1 MQVELIGVPSNSSGM
16 VDGVATAPSALRRAT
31 LPEMLARH
39 VEVVDAGD
47 LDLPTPSPERDPIS
61 GLIAEGAL
69 VAMVAGVRA
78 AVARALVAGRFPLL
92 VGGDCPL
99 LLGALAAARDVH
111 GRVGLL
117 FVDGHQDA
125 WPPRRSP
132 TGEAADCE
140 LGLALGRERDRLTP
154 DLAALLPLV
163 APEEV
168 ALLGPRDAAD
178 LEAAGVRSLA
188 PEVELHPAVEL
199 LARGVEP
206 ITRATID
213 RLHRRIGTLWLHIDL
228 DVLASQALGA
238 VDYPQP
244 GGLGWDDLEA
254 LTILALSSPGLI
266 GLDVTIYN
274 PDLDPDGGGARR
286 IVAWVA
292 TVAAGLARQH
302 DRAS

>member
-16 VDGVATAPSALRRAT
+16 VDGVATAPSALRRAG
-31 LPEMLARH
+31 LPEMLAQH

-47 LDLPTPSPERDPIS
+47 LDLPTPSPQRDPIS
-61 GLIAEGAL
+61 GLIAERAL
-69 VAMVAGVRA
+69 VAMGA
-78 AVARALVAGRFPLL
+78 AVARALAAGRFPLL

-117 FVDGHQDA
+117 FVDGHEDA

-140 LGLALGRERDRLTP
+140 LGLALGRERDQLTS

-163 APEEV
+163 APEDV
-168 ALLGPRDAAD
+168 ALLGPRDAAE

-199 LARGVEP
+199 LVRGVEP

-228 DVLASQALGA
+228 DVLSTEALGA

-254 LTILALSSPGLI
+254 LTMLAVGSPGLI

-274 PDLDPDGGGARR
+274 PDLDPGGGGARR

-292 TVAAGLARQH
+292 TVAAGLARQQ
-302 DRAS
+302 DRTS